1 MFVYPGVNARSR
13 GAAAEIVR
21 HPKDRRDGLGLGA
34 APASVHTS
42 RMDAPA
48 LVAVRIQVELFGV
61 PRLLVGGATTD
72 AVGATLGELA
82 ADLALRAP
90 ALAGPVLDAAT
101 GWPLDGYAFVVD
113 ERFTRDPATP
123 LRPSSTV
130 LLVSS
135 VAGG

>member
-1 MFVYPGVNARSR
+1 MNAPTIPVS
-13 GAAAEIVR
+13 
-21 HPKDRRDGLGLGA
+21 
-34 APASVHTS
+34 
-42 RMDAPA
+42 PA
-48 LVAVRIQVELFGV
+48 LIHVELFGV
-61 PRLLVGGATTD
+61 PRLLVGGATAD
-72 AVGATLGELA
+72 AAGATLGDLA
-82 ADLALRAP
+82 TDLALRAP

-123 LRPSSTV
+123 LRPGSTV